1 MSRCRRGVWGTE
13 KLIGKLKDFIA
24 KVKAYFDGLTTNT
37 KAEAALLK
45 EMRDGGL
52 HYLECIVDAYDK
64 AATAAVENYQGAETR
79 SEGGENQYMAG
90 GHGGKND
97 GNAEQIGRY
106 AYPQPFAAAQP
117 CAVVISQRQRDGVEH
132 MDGREH
138 VGGRIRAPQSAY
150 RAGKDIIAVNVSGTQ
165 VGTIGYDC
173 AEQQREGHAGKQRQA
188 QPPEFPP
195 VIEPQQIEQCT
206 GDPGEPQV
214 IRDDGVFT
222 ERNQIIQPAVEHQI
236 RHLDALFQQFEKR
249 KIKDQVAGHELDG
262 MVFAPCTNHKKHSFL
277 RKKAAAGGPF
287 PLR

>member
-1 MSRCRRGVWGTE
+1 MSRRM
-13 KLIGKLKDFIA
+13 KFFI
-24 KVKAYFDGLTTNT
+24 F
-37 KAEAALLK
+37 LLVINF
-45 EMRDGGL
+45 
-52 HYLECIVDAYDK
+52 IV
-64 AATAAVENYQGAETR
+64 
-79 SEGGENQYMAG
+79 
-90 GHGGKND
+90 
-97 GNAEQIGRY
+97 
-106 AYPQPFAAAQP
+106 
-117 CAVVISQRQRDGVEH
+117 VVIL
-132 MDGREH
+132 
-138 VGGRIRAPQSAY
+138 
-150 RAGKDIIAVNVSGTQ
+150 
-165 VGTIGYDC
+165 
-173 AEQQREGHAGKQRQA
+173 GHAGKQRQA

-214 IRDDGVFT
+214 IRDDSVFT

>member
-1 MSRCRRGVWGTE
+1 
-13 KLIGKLKDFIA
+13 
-24 KVKAYFDGLTTNT
+24 
-37 KAEAALLK
+37 
-45 EMRDGGL
+45 
-52 HYLECIVDAYDK
+52 
-64 AATAAVENYQGAETR
+64 
-79 SEGGENQYMAG
+79 
-90 GHGGKND
+90 
-97 GNAEQIGRY
+97 
-106 AYPQPFAAAQP
+106 
-117 CAVVISQRQRDGVEH
+117 

-165 VGTIGYDC
+165 VSTIGYDC
-173 AEQQREGHAGKQRQA
+173 AEQQREGHASKQRQA

-206 GDPGEPQV
+206 GNPGEPQV

-249 KIKDQVAGHELDG
+249 KIKNQVAGHELDG